1 MSESKIT
8 TYRMT
13 PIDPLIS
20 RDARPFGTGGR
31 VRSLDWLSQSVVAGA
46 IRTALW
52 KEDTGRTSEELKKVA
67 IRGPFPI
74 IEGRSLVK
82 DRMYL
87 PRPLDIVVSKEGK
100 IPMVWQITPK
110 EMEPDERCNMP
121 FNKGLW
127 PAEPDTEEDFKPE
140 KMDAFWS
147 VDLMARWLQD
157 GKEGVAANAKGK
169 ITLIE
174 DKDKKE
180 SETPKHTLA
189 VPQKDERTHVKL
201 DPDAGTAEE
210 GMLFSTIGLDFV
222 QEITEGKDNEKR
234 RRFHSGQVALTVD
247 FAETKMT
254 LSNFTAPVGGERRL
268 ARFEEQ
274 EKDGSLWA
282 CPKGLTLGKNI
293 RMVLATPA
301 VFENG
306 WLPGW
311 IDKDSLEGELKIN
324 EKVSLKLKLVSAVT
338 GRWQPLSGWNY
349 EDDKPKALRRAV
361 PAGSVYFFRTENAIN
376 NLEDIWLRSV
386 CDDTQDQRD
395 GLGLALWGNW
405 KER

>member
-1 MSESKIT
+1 M
-8 TYRMT
+8 
-13 PIDPLIS
+13 
-20 RDARPFGTGGR
+20 
-31 VRSLDWLSQSVVAGA
+31 
-46 IRTALW
+46 
-52 KEDTGRTSEELKKVA
+52 
-67 IRGPFPI
+67 
-74 IEGRSLVK
+74 
-82 DRMYL
+82 
-87 PRPLDIVVSKEGK
+87 
-100 IPMVWQITPK
+100 
-110 EMEPDERCNMP
+110 
-121 FNKGLW
+121 
-127 PAEPDTEEDFKPE
+127 
-140 KMDAFWS
+140 
-147 VDLMARWLQD
+147 
-157 GKEGVAANAKGK
+157 
-169 ITLIE
+169 
-174 DKDKKE
+174 
-180 SETPKHTLA
+180 
-189 VPQKDERTHVKL
+189 PQKDERTHVKL
-201 DPDAGTAEE
+201 KTDTGTAEE

-282 CPKGLTLGKNI
+282 CPKGLTLGKYI

-324 EKVSLKLKLVSAVT
+324 EKVSLNLKLVSAVT

-361 PAGSVYFFRTENAIN
+361 PAGSAYFFRTENAIN